1 MPLLQILG
9 ILVLGTIALFT
20 LLYVLTRR
28 FVSRRILV
36 ALGGSLL
43 FVLPTMAWL
52 DWVFLKNGPRSTQN
66 IIFLFIYFGL
76 PALLVGAINA
86 LILRPAFVDSK
97 NLLQPVKRRG
107 VGTIIISFLIVLMAV
122 LVVFFLGGVLAS
134 GDPAGIE

>member
-52 DWVFLKNGPRSTQN
+52 DWVFLKYGPRSTQN

-86 LILRPAFVDSK
+86 LILRTAFVDSK